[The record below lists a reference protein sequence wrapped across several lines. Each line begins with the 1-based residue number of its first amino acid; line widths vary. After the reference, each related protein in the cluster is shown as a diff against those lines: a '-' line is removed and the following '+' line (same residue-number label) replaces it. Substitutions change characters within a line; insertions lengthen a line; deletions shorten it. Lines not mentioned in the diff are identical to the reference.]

1 MPAQS
6 PTLSPTLSAITAGL
20 RGSSSGMPASTLPT
34 RSAPTSAP
42 LVKMPPP
49 RRAKIEISEPPK
61 ARPTSECSAP
71 RPDRRERAACEV
83 VAGDAEQAEADH
95 QHAGDGAAAE
105 RDLQRGVDA
114 VSGGL
119 RGAHVGAHRDVHAD
133 VAGQAREHRADREAA
148 RGRPAEREADDH
160 EQHDADDGDGGV
172 LAVEVGLG
180 AGLDRRGDLLHARIA
195 GRLRQDPA
203 SSRTTP

>member
-61 ARPTSECSAP
+61 ARPTSGFRISIRGSPAVALAEEEP
-71 RPDRRERAACEV
+71 EE
-83 VAGDAEQAEADH
+83 AGDAEQAETDH
-95 QHAGDGAAAE
+95 EQAGDRAAAE
-105 RDLQRGVDA
+105 RDRERLVQTRARRLG
-114 VSGGL
+114 
-119 RGAHVGAHRDVHAD
+119 GAHVRAHRDVHAD
-133 VAGQAREHRADREAA
+133 VAGRTGEDRADREAE
-148 RGRPAEREADDH
+148 RGRPAERQH
-160 EQHDADDGDGGV
+160 EPMITN
-172 LAVEVGLG
+172 
-180 AGLDRRGDLLHARIA
+180 RITPTMPIVVYW
-195 GRLRQDPA
+195 RLR
-203 SSRTTP
+203 